1 MFMPTAAFSRLI
13 LHLPDADATDAL
25 ARQLAPLIKGANKDT
40 DNQSNGPAGVYIHLQ
55 GDLGAGK
62 TAFTRALLRE
72 CGVTGRIKSPSY
84 ALLESY
90 KVFNLYFYH
99 LDFYRFS
106 ESREWLD
113 AGFRDLL
120 REDAVVLIEW
130 PERAEGLLPPPDLV
144 ISLAYAEQG
153 RDATL
158 TAHTARGQIWLT
170 AIALFHAHS
179 PRELPPAA
187 V

>member
-1 MFMPTAAFSRLI
+1 MSAALSSSLT
-13 LHLPDADATDAL
+13 LHLPDAGATDAL
-25 ARQLAPLIKGANKDT
+25 ARQLAPLINGKMGPPGA
-40 DNQSNGPAGVYIHLQ
+40 YIHLQ

-72 CGVTGRIKSPSY
+72 CGVSGRIKSPSY

-130 PERAEGLLPPPDLV
+130 PERAEGLLPSPDLV
-144 ISLAYAEQG
+144 ISLAYADQG

-158 TAHTARGQIWLT
+158 TAQTARGQTWLN
-170 AIALFHAHS
+170 AIAPLHAARL
-179 PRELPPAA
+179 PPEPPPAA
-187 V
+187 A

>member
-1 MFMPTAAFSRLI
+1 MSAPATRLT
-13 LHLPDADATDAL
+13 LHLPDETATDAL
-25 ARQLAPLIKGANKDT
+25 ARQLAPMLNG
-40 DNQSNGPAGVYIHLQ
+40 QNGPAGAYIHLQ

-72 CGVTGRIKSPSY
+72 CGIKGRIKSPSY

-90 KVFNLYFYH
+90 KIFNIYFYH
-99 LDFYRFS
+99 LDFYRFT

-130 PERAEGLLPPPDLV
+130 PERAEGLLPPPDLL
-144 ISLAYAEQG
+144 ISLAYADIG
-153 RDATL
+153 RDVTL
-158 TAHTARGQIWLT
+158 IAHTARGQIWLN
-170 AIALFHAHS
+170 AIALLHAPPPS
-179 PRELPPAA
+179 APAQPPAA
-187 V
+187 A